1 MRAANLLAFDEYLTS
16 GAAVMYTSD
25 ALNAQLG
32 AFDQLALMAVVDDVT
47 PDPNLGSS
55 GFKVQ
60 IRHSADGRNWLPKNA
75 FGVAVM
81 TAGSRYRSTVI
92 WSSPPIVARTALISG
107 SAKAAIRSAARSC
120 GAAAS
125 RRVVGYSTG
134 TTPRSSRSRRMAR
147 SCTTGNTAGAANDGD
162 TTATLSPACTLGGTT
177 RSGRMP
183 AIQGQASS
191 SAHPFFRPGTRRQWF
206 RAATERLETAV

>member
-75 FGVAVM
+75 FGV
-81 TAGSRYRSTVI
+81 TEIG
-92 WSSPPIVARTALISG
+92 G
-107 SAKAAIRSAARSC
+107 
-120 GAAAS
+120 
-125 RRVVGYSTG
+125 STG
-134 TTPRSSRSRRMAR
+134 ITLVTGQHAYAGGDAGTPPSLGLVQLRVDL
-147 SCTTGNTAGAANDGD
+147 GTA
-162 TTATLSPACTLGGTT
+162 
-177 RSGRMP
+177 
-183 AIQGQASS
+183 
-191 SAHPFFRPGTRRQWF
+191 
-206 RAATERLETAV
+206 RAAHVRVHVTGRNLGSG